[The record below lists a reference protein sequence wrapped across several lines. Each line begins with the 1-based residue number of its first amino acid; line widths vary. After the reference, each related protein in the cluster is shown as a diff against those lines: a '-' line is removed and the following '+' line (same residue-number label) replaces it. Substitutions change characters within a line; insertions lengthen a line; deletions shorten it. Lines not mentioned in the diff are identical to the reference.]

1 MNDPAGGVPPAL
13 VREPI
18 ISLTYLS
25 NELQLPHIHLISNQN
40 YPHYATLPLEKVVEY
55 LVQAPQIT
63 REFAPMHW
71 QFLDAPADGYSM
83 IVWQPPQLGTH
94 FATDG
99 YVWAGVE
106 QPFVQEVRGYMVEM
120 YYYRSGYHPSHE
132 TLATH
137 ARKRYRLVPTAH
149 PNPSTLAPDTSL
161 WLVHYTRA
169 ESQYHI
175 PANRIAVTA
184 QIQTALTQR
193 KYLHQHGQLVR
204 KDFMLHDRNSWPNI
218 NLPNSGVPQAGWHPA
233 STYPNNVMNQMHR
246 SQQSYMLH
254 QQAGSHGGVGPSPA
268 KRQRQV
274 GPGHAHGMTRPPVA
288 AVLQDSSIDVEDAI
302 HGDSL
307 DTLTPRDISAARYKQ
322 HHEWMEEIFSSPYG
336 TSQIIPVELGLGR
349 KGEIESLTRDFFGTP
364 TSNESP
370 LGTGKTIPRV
380 GRLSEGKAE
389 DFMAKAT
396 QRISAIQSE
405 MDKLRQQH
413 AKRMSKINKGVMLK
427 EAEHQLRSQAA
438 TKPNGEVSVGQTE
451 RLEELVEKV
460 AESLGQTVKSVK
472 DIECIQNG
480 GLEEKTQAN
489 DADARGLDIDE
500 QMNDF
505 DAQTADPAPFQN
517 GQDKANRDNDSAGQ
531 TPKSYQQPPEAI
543 QSDGAQ
549 DFEQIERVP
558 GEDITMAEGRSDVDN
573 KDAEIG
579 DWVLVN
585 KDNDSNTPQA
595 HGAPE
600 LEEVVQEASA
610 EGHVEPSGDD
620 FNTAGAAL
628 QDFAPEQ
635 GDNAPSEFNPT
646 DFQDTVD
653 FGNLDTAGEAL
664 SGFEEGNNAELGLD
678 DHGDLGLDDTAFGDA
693 FHASE
698 APVEQEKEPAE
709 A

>member
-13 VREPI
+13 
-18 ISLTYLS
+18 
-25 NELQLPHIHLISNQN
+25 LPHIHLISNQN

-99 YVWAGVE
+99 YVWGGME
-106 QPFVQEVRGYMVEM
+106 QPFAQEVRGYMVEM

-149 PNPSTLAPDTSL
+149 PNPSLPTPDSSL

-169 ESQYHI
+169 EPQYHV
-175 PANRIAVTA
+175 PSNRITMTA

-193 KYLHQHGQLVR
+193 KYLQQHGQLVR
-204 KDFMLHDRNSWPNI
+204 KDFMLHDRNSWPTI
-218 NLPNSGVPQAGWHPA
+218 NLPNSGMPQTWHPTSA
-233 STYPNNVMNQMHR
+233 YPNNVMNQMHR
-246 SQQSYMLH
+246 GQQSYMLH
-254 QQAGSHGGVGPSPA
+254 QQAGSHGAVGPSPA

-274 GPGHAHGMTRPPVA
+274 GPGHAHGMSRPPVA
-288 AVLQDSSIDVEDAI
+288 AVMQDSNIDVEDAI

-307 DTLTPRDISAARYKQ
+307 DTLTPRDISASRYKQ

-349 KGEIESLTRDFFGTP
+349 KGEIESLTKDFFGTP

-370 LGTGKTIPRV
+370 LGAGKTIPRV
-380 GRLSEGKAE
+380 GRLSEGRAE
-389 DFMAKAT
+389 DFVAKAA

-405 MDKLRQQH
+405 MDKLKHQH
-413 AKRMSKINKGVMLK
+413 AKRMAKLNKGVMLK
-427 EAEHQLRSQAA
+427 EAEHQLRSHAA
-438 TKPNGEVSVGQTE
+438 TKPNGEVGVGQTE

-460 AESLGQTVKSVK
+460 AEGLGRTIKTVK

-489 DADARGLDIDE
+489 EADARELAIDE
-500 QMNDF
+500 QMPDF
-505 DAQTADPAPFQN
+505 DTQTADPAPYQN
-517 GQDKANRDNDSAGQ
+517 EQDNVNRENGSTGQ
-531 TPKSYQQPPEAI
+531 TPKTYQQPTEPV
-543 QSDGAQ
+543 QGDSAQ
-549 DFEQIERVP
+549 DFEQIEGP
-558 GEDITMAEGRSDVDN
+558 SGEDITMAEVRSEADN

-579 DWVLVN
+579 DWVLVD
-585 KDNDSNTPQA
+585 KGNDSETPQA

-600 LEEVVQEASA
+600 LEEVVQEAAA
-610 EGHVEPSGDD
+610 EEHVETSADD

-635 GDNAPSEFNPT
+635 GDNAAAEFNPT
-646 DFQDTVD
+646 EFHDTVD

-664 SGFEEGNNAELGLD
+664 SGFDDGNNAELGLD

-698 APVEQEKEPAE
+698 AMEGQEKEPTE
-709 A
+709 T